1 MKKIVAVFGFIY
13 AVIGSVYSHGSAPVI
28 ASFSPQSGTNGTV
41 VTIGGTNFDPNPG
54 NNTVRFGAVQAVVSA
69 ASATNLTVS
78 VPVGAT
84 YAPITETVNGLTAYA
99 NAYFLPTFLS
109 SGVLTNSSLGPQI
122 TLPTGNG
129 PGQVVIADFD
139 GDGKPDLAVNNGG
152 DHNIYI
158 YRNISTN
165 GTLTAVSFAPPVI
178 LPLGTGG
185 ENKMVA
191 ADIDGDGRPDLVLVD
206 YNGSQVMVLQNLCT
220 PGIIT
225 TNSFGPRVSFAV
237 GSYPRGVAVR
247 DLDGDGKPDIVVA
260 NWGSNSISVLRN
272 IGTVGSITTNSF
284 APAVQFASGA
294 DCEDV
299 VIADLDGDGKPDV
312 VTANETN
319 SNNSA
324 VSVFRNISTLGN
336 IAFAPR
342 MDFQGPIYSYQ
353 LAIGDM
359 DGDGKLDVVFV
370 SFANGQSVSVYRNT
384 STPGNITFAPRI
396 DFGLGGWGNGV
407 ALGDLDGS
415 GKPDMVAPTQSSS
428 QLSLFKN
435 VSSPGSFTNS
445 SLAARL
451 DFGSGSNPMGVAIGD
466 LDGDG
471 RPDIVFANNYGNTL
485 SIYQN
490 IVPFGGPPAIAT
502 QPMNQTVTM
511 GGTATF
517 SIVAGGSTP
526 LSYQWN
532 FNGTNIAGAT
542 NSTLTLT
549 NVQPSQAGNYAVQ
562 VTNSYGSTSSLT
574 ATLTVNIP
582 VCDTPPSGLVGWW
595 KGDGN
600 GYDSVGGN
608 DATVPPGVTY
618 APGEVGLGFNLNG
631 NTNRILAPDA
641 PQLNFGSNQDF
652 SIEAWIQPLSNPGN
666 YTDLSGEVMTV
677 ISKRYAPNTST
688 ALGYEMYL
696 GGGRLCFQ
704 MIDSLNNGGN
714 YYNLGVEPDLRD
726 GKFHHVAVTVQR
738 NSTTGLQFYVDGQ
751 VISTFDPT
759 SVHGDLSNTWPFRIG
774 NHPTTNLPAFYH
786 GIIDE
791 VSLYNRALSS
801 NEVAAIYSAG
811 SAGKCFTPVAPLIVM
826 QPTNQS
832 VLVGGTVN
840 FNVTASG
847 TGPLSYQWSFNGTNI
862 AGATN
867 HALTLN
873 NVQLTQVGNY
883 SVLVANAVASTNSV
897 AAALTVNIPV
907 CDTPPSGLVSWWRAE
922 GDANDSIGTNNGTL
936 NGGTTFTAGE
946 VGQAFSFNG
955 SNSYVLVP
963 SSPSIKTTG
972 PFTIEAWASYSGFS
986 AGQTGDSIVSKGQD
1000 AEAAIDWAMN
1010 ISTPKKLRVH
1020 INAGGNWYQYDGAA
1034 ILKTNTWYHLA
1045 MVYDGTNLL
1054 SYVNGAADG
1063 NTAVPGILQ
1072 ATDNPLKIGAYAPI
1086 NGVQSKDWFNGLIDE
1101 VSFYNRAL
1109 SSSEIAAI
1117 YNASSAGKCFT
1128 PVAPVVTTQPVNQV
1142 VLMGGTANFSVT
1154 ASGTGPLSYQWSLNG
1169 TNVNNATNATLT
1181 LNNVQLT
1188 QVGNYSVLV
1197 ANAAGST
1204 NSVVAALT
1212 VVLPPILTQQ
1222 PQGES
1227 VVSFNNASFTVAAAG
1242 TGPLNYQWRKGG
1254 TNLVDGG
1261 NVSGSTTT
1269 NLNLASVSLN
1279 DAGNYDVVVSN
1290 PYATTNSAVAV
1301 LTVPQTGMML
1311 GSASA
1316 TSGNTVVVP
1325 VLMNALGVE
1334 NTFLASV
1341 AYDPTKLVLQNVQLG
1356 QATAGAYLQEVDT
1369 KTNSGLVG
1377 FAILMGSG
1385 PTVPVGTNEQV
1396 ALLNFQ
1402 ALPVTSNTT
1411 VNVFF
1416 TNSPTLQQTY
1426 DNNFN
1431 LLPMTYSN
1439 AAVTLLPAEYEADVY
1454 PRTNGDHQV
1463 NVQDWLE
1470 EGRMVAGL
1478 DVLTNSDELLR
1489 ADCAPRNAPD
1499 GVLTVADWVQ
1509 AGRYALGLDP
1519 LTPVTP
1525 VTPVTPPS
1533 SPSLAVQKGLKF
1545 TPLGSPAPMRT
1556 LQIGYVAAQ
1565 RGQPVNVPVQLVCTT
1580 NENAFGLTVSFNT
1593 NQLKLTGVSMG
1604 SAMTIF
1610 GRTNINYKPG
1620 KLGMIVAMAPG
1631 ASLAPGTN
1639 QLLVLQFMTS
1649 TNAIGQSVLSLDNSV
1664 VQLQVA
1670 DKTANV
1676 MAANYVNGA
1685 VILPP
1690 PPSVTT
1696 TKTGANLQLTWP
1708 ISTGTFQVQLAN
1720 SPTGPWTNTT
1730 LTITTNGA
1738 SATVTVSATNQQQY
1752 FRLTGQ

>member
-13 AVIGSVYSHGSAPVI
+13 AVIGSVYLHGSAPVI

-165 GTLTAVSFAPPVI
+165 GTLTAGSFAPPVI

-272 IGTVGSITTNSF
+272 IRTVGSITTNSF

-294 DCEDV
+294 DCQDV

-312 VTANETN
+312 MTANETN

-342 MDFQGPIYSYQ
+342 LDFQGPIYSYQ
-353 LAIGDM
+353 LAVGDM

-384 STPGNITFAPRI
+384 STPGSITFAPRI

-407 ALGDLDGS
+407 ALGDLDGG
-415 GKPDMVAPTQSSS
+415 GKPDVVAPTQISS

-435 VSSPGSFTNS
+435 VSTPGSFTNS
-445 SLAARL
+445 SLSSRL
-451 DFGSGSNPMGVAIGD
+451 DFGSGSNPMGVAIED

-471 RPDIVFANNYGNTL
+471 RPDIVFANDYGNTL

-490 IVPFGGPPAIAT
+490 LVPIGGSPFIAT
-502 QPMNQTVTM
+502 QPTNQTTAL
-511 GGTATF
+511 GSAATF
-517 SIVAGGSTP
+517 SVVAGGSTP
-526 LSYQWN
+526 LNYQWN
-532 FNGTNIAGAT
+532 FNGTNIVGAT
-542 NSTLTLT
+542 NITLTLT

-562 VTNSYGSTSSLT
+562 VVNSYGSTSSLT
-574 ATLTVNIP
+574 ATLTVNVP

-600 GYDSVGGN
+600 GYDSVGGDN
-608 DATVPPGVTY
+608 ATVPPGVTY
-618 APGEVGLGFNLNG
+618 LPGEVGLGFNLNG

-641 PQLNFGSNQDF
+641 PQLDFGPNKDF
-652 SIEAWIQPLSNPGN
+652 SIETWIQPLSNPGN

-677 ISKRYAPNTST
+677 ISKRYAPNFYT
-688 ALGYEMYL
+688 AVGYEMYL

-704 MIDSLNNGGN
+704 MIDSLDNGGN

-751 VISTFDPT
+751 LIAAFDPT
-759 SVHGDLSNTWPFRIG
+759 AVTGDLSNTSPLRIG
-774 NHPTTNLPAFYH
+774 NHPTPGVQAFYH

-791 VSLYNRALSS
+791 VSVYNRALSS
-801 NEVAAIYSAG
+801 NEIAALYNAG
-811 SAGKCFTPVAPLIVM
+811 SAGKCFTPVAPVVTA
-826 QPTNQS
+826 QPANLT
-832 VLVGGTVN
+832 VLAGGTVN

-847 TGPLSYQWSFNGTNI
+847 TGPLDYQWNFNGTNI

-867 HALTLN
+867 TTLTLA
-873 NVQLTQVGNY
+873 NVQLSQSGNY
-883 SVLVANAVASTNSV
+883 SVLVANAVGSTNSV
-897 AAALTVNIPV
+897 AAV
-907 CDTPPSGLVSWWRAE
+907 
-922 GDANDSIGTNNGTL
+922 
-936 NGGTTFTAGE
+936 
-946 VGQAFSFNG
+946 
-955 SNSYVLVP
+955 
-963 SSPSIKTTG
+963 
-972 PFTIEAWASYSGFS
+972 
-986 AGQTGDSIVSKGQD
+986 
-1000 AEAAIDWAMN
+1000 
-1010 ISTPKKLRVH
+1010 
-1020 INAGGNWYQYDGAA
+1020 
-1034 ILKTNTWYHLA
+1034 
-1045 MVYDGTNLL
+1045 
-1054 SYVNGAADG
+1054 
-1063 NTAVPGILQ
+1063 
-1072 ATDNPLKIGAYAPI
+1072 
-1086 NGVQSKDWFNGLIDE
+1086 
-1101 VSFYNRAL
+1101 
-1109 SSSEIAAI
+1109 
-1117 YNASSAGKCFT
+1117 
-1128 PVAPVVTTQPVNQV
+1128 
-1142 VLMGGTANFSVT
+1142 
-1154 ASGTGPLSYQWSLNG
+1154 
-1169 TNVNNATNATLT
+1169 
-1181 LNNVQLT
+1181 
-1188 QVGNYSVLV
+1188 
-1197 ANAAGST
+1197 
-1204 NSVVAALT
+1204 LT
-1212 VVLPPILTQQ
+1212 VVLPPIITQQ

-1269 NLNLASVSLN
+1269 NLILASVSLN
-1279 DAGNYDVVVSN
+1279 DPGNYDVVVSN
-1290 PYATTNSAVAV
+1290 PYAATNSAVAV

-1316 TSGNTVVVP
+1316 TSGNSVVVP

-1385 PTVPVGTNEQV
+1385 PTLPVGTNEQV

-1411 VNVFF
+1411 FNLFF

-1426 DNNFN
+1426 DNSFD

-1454 PRTNGDHQV
+1454 PRTNGDHQA

-1478 DVLTNSDELLR
+1478 DVPTNSDELLR

-1525 VTPVTPPS
+1525 PS

-1545 TPLGSPAPMRT
+1545 TPLGSPAPTRT
-1556 LQIGYVAAQ
+1556 LQIGNVAAQ
-1565 RGQPVNVPVQLVCTT
+1565 RGQPVSVPVQLVCTT
-1580 NENAFGLTVSFNT
+1580 NENAVGLTVSFNT

-1604 SAMTIF
+1604 SAMTVF
-1610 GRTNINYKPG
+1610 GRTNINYKSG

-1676 MAANYVNGA
+1676 LAANYVSGA

-1690 PPSVTT
+1690 QPSVTT
-1696 TKTGANLQLTWP
+1696 AKTGANLQLTWP
-1708 ISTGTFQVQLAN
+1708 ISTGTFQVQSAN
-1720 SPTGPWTNTT
+1720 SPTGPWTNKA

-1738 SATVTVSATNQQQY
+1738 SAAVTVSVTNQQQY
-1752 FRLTGQ
+1752 FRLIGQ